1 MLERLSHLLMSRRCE
16 DDRTYSQRTGS
27 PERIDEMIS
36 YHRESLRPVH
46 EQCQRLR
53 QHYWLVDRY
62 NGHVKI
68 VGFWDSREALDTA
81 KPALEPA
88 RERYWEAYQETP
100 TLEAYEV
107 ADEI

>member
-1 MLERLSHLLMSRRCE
+1 MIIRIASV
-16 DDRTYSQRTGS
+16 QVS
-27 PERIDEMIS
+27 PKRIDEMIS
-36 YHRESLRPVH
+36 HYRETLRPVH
-46 EQCQRLR
+46 EQCQGPR

-68 VGFWDSREALDTA
+68 VGFWDSQEVLNAA

-88 RERYWEAYQETP
+88 RELYWEAYQETA

>member
-1 MLERLSHLLMSRRCE
+1 MIVRIASE
-16 DDRTYSQRTGS
+16 QVS
-27 PERIDEMIS
+27 PKRIDEMIS
-36 YHRESLRPVH
+36 HYRETLRPVH
-46 EQCQRLR
+46 EQCQGPR
-53 QHYWLVDRY
+53 QPYWLVDRY

-68 VGFWDSREALDTA
+68 VGFWDSQEVLDAA

-88 RERYWEAYQETP
+88 RELYWEAYQETA

>member
-1 MLERLSHLLMSRRCE
+1 MIVRIASVQVA
-16 DDRTYSQRTGS
+16 T
-27 PERIDEMIS
+27 ERIDEMIS
-36 YHRESLRPVH
+36 HYRETLRPVH
-46 EQCQRLR
+46 QQRQGLR

-68 VGFWDSREALDTA
+68 VGFWDAQEALDTA

-88 RERYWEAYQETP
+88 RELCWEAYQETP

-107 ADEI
+107 ADEAKRPR

>member
-1 MLERLSHLLMSRRCE
+1 MIVRIASV
-16 DDRTYSQRTGS
+16 QVS
-27 PERIDEMIS
+27 PKRIDEMIS
-36 YHRESLRPVH
+36 HYRETLRPVH
-46 EQCQRLR
+46 EQCQGPR
-53 QHYWLVDRY
+53 QPYWLVDRY

-68 VGFWDSREALDTA
+68 VGFWDSQEVLDAA

-88 RERYWEAYQETP
+88 RELYWEAYQETA